1 MVQEEET
8 FREGRRGRDAQF
20 SVDETNAQL

>member
-8 FREGRRGRDAQF
+8 FREARRPRDAQF
-20 SVDETNAQL
+20 SVGETNAQL